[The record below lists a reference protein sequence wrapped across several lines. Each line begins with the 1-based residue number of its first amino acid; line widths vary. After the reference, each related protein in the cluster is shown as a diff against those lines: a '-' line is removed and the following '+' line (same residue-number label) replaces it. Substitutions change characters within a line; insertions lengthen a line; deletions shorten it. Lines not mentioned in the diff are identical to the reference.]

1 MSKFGE
7 RLKELRTK
15 KGLTQMELA
24 EKVKINYSTL
34 SDYERGDKKDPYI
47 STIRTLA
54 NFFGVSIGYMSGD
67 SDIEEDLSFEKLNKI
82 FAQLDDDNKLKLIS
96 YAEFLKSEQRSEQK

>member
-7 RLKELRTK
+7 RLKQLRTER
-15 KGLTQMELA
+15 GLTQIELS
-24 EKVKINYSTL
+24 EKVNINYSTL
-34 SDYERGDKKDPYI
+34 SDYERGERKDPYI

-67 SDIEEDLSFEKLNKI
+67 SDEKEDLNYEKINQA
-82 FAQLDDDNKLKLIS
+82 FTQLTEEQKKKLLS
-96 YAEFLKSEQRSEQK
+96 YAEFLRSE